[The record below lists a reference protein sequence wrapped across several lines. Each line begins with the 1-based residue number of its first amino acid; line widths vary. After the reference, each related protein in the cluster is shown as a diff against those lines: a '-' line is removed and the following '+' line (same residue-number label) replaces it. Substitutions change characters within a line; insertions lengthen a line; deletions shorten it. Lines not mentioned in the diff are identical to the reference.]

1 MKYQGKFYTL
11 SDKRIP
17 YHRDK
22 TEDER
27 FFILTLFAIAYELQ
41 AMDSYSPNV
50 MRIQLAVGLPPAHY
64 AAQQKAF
71 EGYFTNRGVVQF
83 KFKDRAYSIYID
95 KVLCFPQA
103 YAAAVNIL
111 KSLRDKP
118 KAIII
123 DQGGMTTDLMLLK
136 DGAGVLSVCVSL
148 VHGVI
153 TMYNQVTS
161 KVNAELAVRLE
172 ESEIDAVLR
181 GRKDHVP
188 AEVAAMVEQQAQEF
202 VNDLF
207 STIREQGLELKSGVV
222 VFVGGGAILLR
233 KQIEASG
240 KIGTPLFVE
249 DIQAN
254 VKGFEMLY
262 RLTEEGR

>member
-1 MKYQGKFYTL
+1 M
-11 SDKRIP
+11 
-17 YHRDK
+17 
-22 TEDER
+22 
-27 FFILTLFAIAYELQ
+27 
-41 AMDSYSPNV
+41 
-50 MRIQLAVGLPPAHY
+50 
-64 AAQQKAF
+64 
-71 EGYFTNRGVVQF
+71 
-83 KFKDRAYSIYID
+83 
-95 KVLCFPQA
+95 
-103 YAAAVNIL
+103 
-111 KSLRDKP
+111 
-118 KAIII
+118 
-123 DQGGMTTDLMLLK
+123 
-136 DGAGVLSVCVSL
+136 
-148 VHGVI
+148 I
-153 TMYNQVTS
+153 TMYNQVKS

-181 GRKDHVP
+181 GRKDHVS
-188 AEVAAMVEQQAQEF
+188 AEVSAMVEQQAQEF